1 MLIPM
6 GLFAAGYLVCV
17 ILLLRITGK
26 DEEGKRNA

>member
-1 MLIPM
+1 M
-6 GLFAAGYLVCV
+6 GTFAAGYLVCV